1 MGRKK
6 TTEEWIEEAR
16 AIWGHY
22 YDYSKSQYTGKDD
35 KILVVCP
42 NKDHGEFNAVAGNH
56 VQKNRPAVGCPK
68 CKNERLRAIHLK
80 PFKQF
85 VIDARKLHGTRYEYD
100 EGTYQGAKIY
110 MDATCPVHGEIK
122 ILPDSH
128 INGGHGC
135 KKCATEKNT
144 ADLLMS
150 RFLSLQNRIRSLSNN
165 VVDISPINFR
175 GQNYEANFTCSLHGI
190 FTRKPIA
197 ALLSSHPC
205 IDCLKELGIR
215 TGEKLSQ
222 QEIRQRVGLLK
233 GNFVIT
239 GIEGVG
245 SKDAK
250 MHITCLDNNQHP
262 KICTTLDNL
271 YSKDYA
277 CGRCS
282 HEAAQPQRTA
292 SLIKASNEKVSEHH
306 ASWLQR
312 AVAKHGD
319 KYDYSLVDYRTAKD
333 PVIIVCPIHGSYPQ
347 VPDTHLKSG
356 CRLCADENLKGR
368 YTHTYFRRNP
378 LEKNKPAILYHIMV
392 QAFGRVFFKVG
403 ITTTTIEKRFGSA
416 KARGINITLLY
427 KKEMD
432 LWDAFCRE
440 QELLGQVGQEIINE
454 LSDDECEIMRKALV
468 GITELVDKEL
478 MPHLV
483 DKFFYSPHPPM
494 TQMTRMTTNP

>member
-16 AIWGHY
+16 GIWGHH

-68 CKNERLRAIHLK
+68 CKNERLRAMYLK

-85 VIDARKLHGTRYEYD
+85 VIDARKVHGTRYEYD
-100 EGTYQGAKIY
+100 EGTYQGTKIY

-144 ADLLMS
+144 SDLLMS
-150 RFLSLQNRIRSLSNN
+150 RFLSLQNKIRILSKN

-175 GQNYEANFTCSLHGI
+175 GQNYDANFTCSLHGEY
-190 FTRKPIA
+190 TRKPIA
-197 ALLSSHPC
+197 SLVTSHPC
-205 IDCLKELGIR
+205 INCLKELGVR
-215 TGEKLSQ
+215 TGDKLSKE
-222 QEIRQRVGLLK
+222 EIRQRVGLLK

-250 MHITCLDNNQHP
+250 IHITCLDNNQHP

-292 SLIKASNEKVSEHH
+292 SLIKASNKKVSEHH

-312 AVAKHGD
+312 AVAKHGG

-333 PVIIVCPIHGSYPQ
+333 PVIIICPIHGSYPQ
-347 VPDTHLKSG
+347 VPDTHLTSG
-356 CRLCADENLKGR
+356 CRFCADENLKGR
-368 YTHTYFRRNP
+368 YTFTYFARSP
-378 LEKNKPAILYHIMV
+378 EEKAK
-392 QAFGRVFFKVG
+392 FGRLYYIQITAFNKVFFKVG
-403 ITTTTIEKRFGSA
+403 ITLNTLAKRFASA
-416 KARGINITLLY
+416 KSAGIKIKVL
-427 KKEMD
+427 KQKEMSI
-432 LWDAFCRE
+432 WDAFCFE
-440 QELLGQVGQEIINE
+440 QEILKRVRKDIRHS
-454 LSDDECEIMRKALV
+454 LSDEECLTLQAGMGGISEIFNDRLSSDISEMYFS
-468 GITELVDKEL
+468 
-478 MPHLV
+478 H
-483 DKFFYSPHPPM
+483 SPM